1 MKKFVLALTFTVL
14 LGNARTLADTQT
26 FNAYGAAML
35 PEQGASMNIAPSV
48 AFPGFTLYTTG
59 LVQLDSPE
67 LDGATNYELLG
78 NQGDLTIAFTVPQNS
93 FSISLRDFKYLPGGA
108 PAGGLETITVFGA
121 DHTTVLS
128 TYVVGL
134 NRSIITSTNSSESAP
149 IGAVN
154 LSEISGEFWTGLL
167 QSVSFSTPD
176 PTPEPASL
184 SLLGIGVLALAGMV
198 RRKLIP

>member
-35 PEQGASMNIAPSV
+35 PEQGAS
-48 AFPGFTLYTTG
+48 
-59 LVQLDSPE
+59 
-67 LDGATNYELLG
+67 
-78 NQGDLTIAFTVPQNS
+78 
-93 FSISLRDFKYLPGGA
+93 
-108 PAGGLETITVFGA
+108 
-121 DHTTVLS
+121 
-128 TYVVGL
+128 
-134 NRSIITSTNSSESAP
+134 
-149 IGAVN
+149 
-154 LSEISGEFWTGLL
+154 
-167 QSVSFSTPD
+167 D